1 MAICPPWALD
11 KMKDNQLLK
20 RKLEAQNNQKYRRAM
35 EVPAYN
41 RGRTVADIPNKTWAD
56 GERSKLRPNS
66 IWADERY
73 LDITQ
78 EEVDAAK
85 ERVRRRNKAKGV
97 KTDNSVHV

>member
-1 MAICPPWALD
+1 
-11 KMKDNQLLK
+11 MKDNQILK
-20 RKLEAQNNQKYRRAM
+20 KKLEANTNEKYRRVM

-66 IWADERY
+66 IWADDRY
-73 LDITQ
+73 ADITQ

-85 ERVRRRNKAKGV
+85 ERVKRRNKAKGV
-97 KTDNSVHV
+97 KSDSSVHIHPYDRTY